1 MRAAETQAVQA
12 RPDPF
17 QAPPPRP
24 SRPPTPPVP
33 WAQSQEERSDAGLAL
48 PPLAWDSL
56 SVHLSDALCVPAA
69 GLSPGRRAVLHLQ
82 PHSSR
87 FIRGLSQ
94 GPRGWTLKVSRSSA
108 PTQSPPS
115 ASISM
120 TDSV

>member
-12 RPDPF
+12 HPQARPG
-17 QAPPPRP
+17 
-24 SRPPTPPVP
+24 PPTPPVP

-48 PPLAWDSL
+48 PPLAGDSL
-56 SVHLSDALCVPAA
+56 SVHLSDALSVPAA

-82 PHSSR
+82 PHGSR
-87 FIRGLSQ
+87 FIWGLSQ

-115 ASISM
+115 ASIST
-120 TDSV
+120 TDSI